1 MFDQL
6 AEYVPRNGHQADED
20 PRTVPVFETAVNENA
35 QGHRVANF
43 RFRPLIALK
52 SALDEDGEFDQG
64 DYHEVEEPEEG
75 QSAHIL
81 YETRPREAR
90 VSTAEKNSTAAKPKT
105 LQTETSCPGAQ
116 TQTAPSFTREP
127 SKPEV
132 AKDES
137 MAQTQ
142 TAPSFTREPSKP
154 EVAKDESGAPPVP
167 ASAAGE
173 PLHAASRR
181 PSSKPRALNLA
192 PAPAPRLSGEFS
204 RAKAAVFKIMYSGS
218 SSTPKSPTSP
228 HGMASSYV
236 E

>member
-1 MFDQL
+1 VFDQL

-52 SALDEDGEFDQG
+52 SALDEAGEFDQG
-64 DYHEVEEPEEG
+64 DYQEDPEVEEPEEG

-137 MAQTQ
+137 
-142 TAPSFTREPSKP
+142 
-154 EVAKDESGAPPVP
+154 GAPPVP

-173 PLHAASRR
+173 PLHSASRR
-181 PSSKPRALNLA
+181 PSSKPKPLNLA
-192 PAPAPRLSGEFS
+192 PAPAPRLSGDFS
-204 RAKAAVFKIMYSGS
+204 RAKAAVFKLMFSGS